1 LGEDLGSFPSF
12 LFGRC
17 KSLKTIAYYI
27 SDYGYGHAS
36 RTIAVIRKLLNHP
49 DVEIIVCHSFALSFI
64 KESLHSDRVR
74 YRKIKTDIGYF
85 LEKDSIYP
93 DKVRLLAEYKKLVT
107 DWEIQIGQEREF
119 LQQNGIDLVVS
130 DISPL
135 PFEAAESLGI
145 PSVGVSNF
153 TWYSAYQGLIEDEE
167 SRTFKNA
174 YRKMTY
180 FYSLAGS
187 EEQWGISSNE
197 YGFFSREID
206 LKEVQSIKQSVDS
219 EGNKKIVF
227 LGLGM
232 KIDVGTLENLPIWE
246 SPNCVFLVSSNVQV
260 NRKNVFQIPADYS
273 ESQNYIAACDLVISK
288 AGWGMIG
295 EAVSAKVPLLI
306 LNRPSMKEDQ
316 NTIQYLKHHQ
326 LCELIDWEEF
336 KSFQINISMID
347 RLNAKAKGIEITRQ
361 DQAEMIAED
370 LISLIF

>member
-1 LGEDLGSFPSF
+1 M
-12 LFGRC
+12 
-17 KSLKTIAYYI
+17 KTIAYYI
-27 SDYGYGHAS
+27 SDYGFGHAS
-36 RTIAVIRKLLNHP
+36 RSIAVIRKLLNHP
-49 DVEIIVCHSFALSFI
+49 EVEIIVCHSFALSFM
-64 KESLHSDRVR
+64 KESLHSNRVR

-93 DKVRLLAEYKKLVT
+93 DKGRLFAEYKNFVL
-107 DWEIQIGQEREF
+107 DWDIQIKHEREF
-119 LQQNGIDLVVS
+119 LQQNKIDLVVS

-145 PSVGVSNF
+145 PSVGISNF
-153 TWYSAYQGLIEDEE
+153 TWYSAYQGLIDDVELG
-167 SRTFKNA
+167 TFQNA
-174 YRKMTY
+174 YQKMTY
-180 FYSLAGS
+180 FNSLAGS
-187 EEQWGISSNE
+187 QEQCGLSSNE

-206 LKEVQSIKQSVDS
+206 FKEVQRIIQSVDP

-232 KIDVGTLENLPIWE
+232 KIDVGSLEGLPIWD

-260 NRKNVFQIPADYS
+260 NRKNVFQIPSDYV
-273 ESQNYIAACDLVISK
+273 ESQNYIAASDLVISK

-326 LCELIDWEEF
+326 LCELIEWEEF

-347 RLNAKAKGIEITRQ
+347 RLNAKAKGIEITHQ
-361 DQAEMIAED
+361 NHAEMIAED